1 MYIHIICG
9 HNFYL
14 GSDREKIKEQI
25 AMSIR
30 LYLFGTHYKLMY
42 YCEDGYGRQTG
53 DVSYYN
59 LQSSESK
66 LTLCLS
72 RNVYNNKIICEQVSM
87 RTCHVNTSIEQ
98 MPRTHR

>member
-1 MYIHIICG
+1 
-9 HNFYL
+9 
-14 GSDREKIKEQI
+14 
-25 AMSIR
+25 MSIR

-66 LTLCLS
+66 MVLLLIRDVCN
-72 RNVYNNKIICEQVSM
+72 NVLFEQASM
-87 RTCHVNTSIEQ
+87 RTCHVNINIEQ
-98 MPRTHR
+98 MRRMHK